1 MKKLKVA
8 ALALVLAGLAS
19 MTAYAGIWEKD
30 STGWWYNNGNG
41 TWPASS
47 WQWIDS
53 NGDGSAECY
62 YFNQSGYLLQNTT
75 TPDGYT
81 VDADGAWT
89 VNGAVQLQ
97 SVSAQT
103 ASASTT
109 TTVSSFPRLEG
120 AFDDAYLADEHYIV
134 HTADDGTLQ
143 LYIRNSDG
151 SQGDLRYKLS
161 YIGNNRWS
169 DGDGDWTC
177 INAWAEG
184 ENYIMLSLRSIHVRN
199 LYKK

>member
-8 ALALVLAGLAS
+8 VFALVLAGLAS
-19 MTAYAGIWEKD
+19 MTAYAGTWEKD

-103 ASASTT
+103 TATS
-109 TTVSSFPRLEG
+109 TTVSNFPRLEG
-120 AFDDAYLADEHYIV
+120 TFHDRIWTYVKYIV
-134 HTADDGTLQ
+134 HTRDDGTLQ
-143 LYIRNSDG
+143 LYKRNTDG
-151 SQGDLRYKLS
+151 SQGELHLEMA

-169 DGDGDWTC
+169 DGDGT
-177 INAWAEG
+177 ILYNNAWYVDENFFRVSEG
-184 ENYIMLSLRSIHVRN
+184 GYIQLN
-199 LYKK
+199 LYRK

>member
-8 ALALVLAGLAS
+8 VLALVLAGLAS
-19 MTAYAGIWEKD
+19 MTAYAGTWEKD

-81 VDADGAWT
+81 VNADGAWT
-89 VNGAVQLQ
+89 VNGSVQLQ

-103 ASASTT
+103 TATSTT
-109 TTVSSFPRLEG
+109 TTSNFPRIEG
-120 AFDDAYLADEHYIV
+120 SFDDSFWVDAKYIV
-134 HTADDGTLQ
+134 HTRDDGTLQ
-143 LYIRNSDG
+143 LYKRNTDG
-151 SQGDLRYKLS
+151 SQGELHLEMA

-169 DGDGDWTC
+169 DGDGTLHHN
-177 INAWAEG
+177 NALY
-184 ENYIMLSLRSIHVRN
+184 ENDNYFWLSKGGQIQLN
-199 LYKK
+199 LYKE